1 MVSFKLKE
9 NQTGYEVIEDYFVKR
24 FNFHLGTYE
33 QYLVALELS
42 YDNVYWRSVT
52 DILQT
57 DSMCFDWGIDWYEG
71 EKYIRLL
78 GVKNIEDI
86 DIIGEGV

>member
-1 MVSFKLKE
+1 MIEFELTEK
-9 NQTGYEVIEDYFVKR
+9 QTGYEVIKDYFIRR
-24 FNFHLGTYE
+24 FDLNLGTYE

-42 YDNVYWRSVT
+42 YDNVRWTRVT
-52 DILQT
+52 DRVQI
-57 DSMCFDWGIDWYEG
+57 DSMYFEWGIDWYEG